1 MSNMVEST
9 RTRCYKIGVSFPTV
23 DATTN
28 QISSHIFSSAGRVND
43 EETTRNLRKMF
54 LLDFPEEMN
63 SEQQAMSREDLQFI
77 KIMKDN
83 VTKVEGHYQLPLP
96 FKEST
101 PTILNN
107 RKSALQRL
115 ASVKNKML
123 KDHKFREEYTNSV
136 NDLIKKKYAV
146 KTLPKTNHGT
156 SRISA
161 FATQRR
167 KSSELFLTAVLYTAK
182 YA

>member
-9 RTRCYKIGVSFPTV
+9 TTRCYKIGVSFPTV

-63 SEQQAMSREDLQFI
+63 SEQQAMSRDDLQFI

-96 FKEST
+96 FKESS

-107 RKSALQRL
+107 RKNALQRL
-115 ASVKNKML
+115 SSVKYKML
-123 KDHKFREEYTNSV
+123 KDHKFREEYTNFV
-136 NDLIKKKYAV
+136 NVLLEKKYAV
-146 KTLPKTNHGT
+146 KSDNAPKNKSWYLPHFGVRHPK
-156 SRISA
+156 
-161 FATQRR
+161 
-167 KSSELFLTAVLYTAK
+167 KKKL
-182 YA
+182 